1 VTVGTLGFL
10 FRPRPA
16 GRLFGIPILVM
27 PAVVVLTILVILLA
41 GGRGGM
47 PGALWTLSVL
57 LVLAASLLAHE
68 LGHALVARRL
78 RVEVLDITIWPLGG
92 MARMEGLSDRPG
104 LEGAIALAGPLVNL
118 ILAGTFYFIPGSI
131 AFLVVWVNFV
141 LGAGN
146 LVAVFPLDGG
156 RLLRAFLARHS
167 PIADATRAA
176 VRIGGWLNL
185 ALLAGFFLADAPFLG
200 LIFSA
205 YLWGMG
211 RMEIFQVVMRTGQLP
226 ILPVG
231 DVVRRA
237 FGGLGQSSR
246 GEPEATEESNSG
258 TGTERNLEQFRGSLD
273 EFFRRGRPPL

>member
-1 VTVGTLGFL
+1 MDTLSFL

-27 PAVVVLTILVILLA
+27 PAVVVLTVLVLLLA
-41 GGRGGM
+41 GGRGGA
-47 PGALWTLSVL
+47 PSALWTFSVL

-104 LEGAIALAGPLVNL
+104 LEGAIAVAGPLVNL
-118 ILAGTFYFIPGSI
+118 VLAGLFHLVPGSI

-146 LVAVFPLDGG
+146 LIPVFPLDGG
-156 RLLRAFLARHS
+156 RVLRAFLARHA

-176 VRIGGWLNL
+176 VRLGGWLNL
-185 ALLAGFFLADAPFLG
+185 ALLGAFFLADSPFLG
-200 LIFSA
+200 LIFSL

-211 RMEIFQVVMRTGQLP
+211 RMEIFQVVLRTGQFP
-226 ILPVG
+226 VLPVG
-231 DVVRRA
+231 EVVRRA
-237 FGGLGQSSR
+237 FAGLGPPTR
-246 GEPEATEESNSG
+246 GEPGAPEEPP
-258 TGTERNLEQFRGSLD
+258 TGMKENLEHFRGSLD